1 MSEQK
6 GIEIAN
12 EEVVIGDRWNIHR
25 VDLRVMG
32 TTIKLM
38 VFEDVETGEMSSPQ
52 LDVFGTYL
60 RDGTVKR
67 KLPEDFEITLFVDN
81 KISKKTVN
89 HRTFKTV
96 QIEVVK
102 E

>member
-1 MSEQK
+1 
-6 GIEIAN
+6 
-12 EEVVIGDRWNIHR
+12 
-25 VDLRVMG
+25 
-32 TTIKLM
+32 
-38 VFEDVETGEMSSPQ
+38 MSSPQ